1 MGDLRSLYETK
12 KRIGELSGIF
22 PEYSDCCI
30 KICCCFTGQYEKLDR
45 CPFPEPRYNS
55 SGKPRFR
62 FQHLPVGPQLQALF
76 RNEDTAN
83 LLHYRSNHTSNPNP
97 DKISDIFD
105 GSLYRELCK
114 QFVKAEENTYNHKYF
129 EDPCDIALALSLDGF
144 PLFGTG
150 NHSAWPIILVN
161 LNLPPDIRTHLT
173 HILCY
178 GIIPAPRAVKDMDS
192 FFYPLHQELVKLVA
206 GISTLDLQKNELCLL
221 HMFLI
226 LIFGDMPAIAKTMR
240 MKAISSSCV
249 STMTW
254 SVQMLRR

>member
-1 MGDLRSLYETK
+1 MKIQPTSSTTAPTIPQIPTPTRFPTSLMEVFIVNFASSSSRQRRTPT
-12 KRIGELSGIF
+12 ITNTL
-22 PEYSDCCI
+22 
-30 KICCCFTGQYEKLDR
+30 KIHVIL
-45 CPFPEPRYNS
+45 
-55 SGKPRFR
+55 
-62 FQHLPVGPQLQALF
+62 HLQ
-76 RNEDTAN
+76 
-83 LLHYRSNHTSNPNP
+83 
-97 DKISDIFD
+97 
-105 GSLYRELCK
+105 
-114 QFVKAEENTYNHKYF
+114 
-129 EDPCDIALALSLDGF
+129 SLDGF